1 MTIRGDGVE
10 EQRLSK
16 TGEIRRM
23 SKDERFKVLGVVSR
37 ASVRKDKNGK
47 NYWDIALM
55 DEEGVIEGK
64 IWGNSRWWDK
74 SGESQTEV
82 GDPAESPIFSE
93 LVGKTLGLA
102 GQVTEFK
109 GQPQYNFSGVYYM
122 NQEKFPPHQFVQ
134 RSPIGQ
140 DTLEKEF
147 LDLLESCGGQ
157 VEAFLRYVFFE
168 RKLWDR
174 FKDWPAAV
182 AHHHAYVGGL
192 LEHTVAVART
202 ARSLAGTYSES
213 GYEINVPV
221 AVAGAL
227 LHDLGKMDS
236 YRLVPAPE
244 MTVVGTVIDHIVLG
258 YNTFAALARDFGLE
272 ERLFLAIG
280 HILVSHHGCRE
291 FGSPVLPATPE
302 AMVVSAADELD
313 FRLFCWKNSVE
324 KMEDGKEI
332 SDYNV
337 SAQRRFWKWEQGNG
351 A

>member
-1 MTIRGDGVE
+1 MA
-10 EQRLSK
+10 
-16 TGEIRRM
+16 
-23 SKDERFKVLGVVSR
+23 KDDRFKVLGVVSR

-55 DEEGVIEGK
+55 DDEGLIEGK
-64 IWGNSRWWDK
+64 IWGNSKWWDK
-74 SGESQTEV
+74 SGEGLVEILT
-82 GDPAESPIFSE
+82 PAESPLFGE
-93 LVGKTLGLA
+93 MAGKTLGLT

-109 GQPQYNFSGVYYM
+109 GQPQYNFNGVYFM

-134 RSPIGQ
+134 RSAIDQ
-140 DTLEKEF
+140 ETLEKEF
-147 LDLLESCGGQ
+147 FELLESCGGE

-168 RKLWDR
+168 NKLWEKFR
-174 FKDWPAAV
+174 TLPAAV
-182 AHHHAYVGGL
+182 SHHHAYVAGL
-192 LEHTVAVART
+192 LEHTIAVART

-213 GYEINVPV
+213 GYEINMPV
-221 AVAGAL
+221 TVAGAL